1 MTAEIDNR
9 NEVAVLGTGR
19 MGAPIARNLLAAGLS
34 VTVWNRTAARAQAL
48 VDDGAQAAETPA
60 AAAGGAEVLITMLS
74 DGPATDRALS
84 GPDGALSTLR
94 PGSIW
99 VQMGTIGLDWTE
111 QLAEL
116 AREHGVAFVDAPVS
130 GSDGP
135 ARDGK
140 LVILASGD
148 DRLRERLEPIF
159 GVLGRRTMW
168 LGPAGSG
175 SALKLVL
182 NGWLASITE
191 AAAES
196 VALATALGLDP
207 RVFVDTLADLPLA
220 SPYAL
225 TKADAMIAGSFT
237 PGFALK
243 WAQKDVELAAFAAS
257 QRDLS
262 LPVLESVDARWGEV
276 VAAGAGEEDVAS
288 VVKGLRP
295 GRAPLAAA
303 GVREETA
310 RS

>member
-1 MTAEIDNR
+1 MTVEVDNH
-9 NEVAVLGTGR
+9 NDVAVLGTGR
-19 MGAPIARNLLAAGLS
+19 MGAPIARNLLAAGFS

-60 AAAGGAEVLITMLS
+60 AAAGGADVLITMLS
-74 DGPATDRALS
+74 DGPATDRAVS

-111 QLAEL
+111 QLGEL
-116 AREHGVAFVDAPVS
+116 ARAKGVEFVDAPVS

-148 DRLRERLEPIF
+148 DRLRARLEPIF
-159 GVLGRRTMW
+159 AVLGRRTMW
-168 LGPAGSG
+168 LGAAGSG

-207 RVFVDTLADLPLA
+207 RVFVETLADLPLG

-262 LPVLESVDARWGEV
+262 LPVLESVEARWGEV

-288 VVKGLRP
+288 VVKGLDP
-295 GRAPLAAA
+295 GPAPLAAA